1 LQIRQEAKSF
11 AIAAAG
17 GLGNRIQTGFRTQHR
32 GQVDIHTRLDQRR
45 RYQTTWQSV
54 FQPLPDFAQHRAAM
68 LGAHQRAQVTGT
80 RLIGNGVEE
89 RAGMAAVV
97 DDAQHLF
104 ALPQVAA
111 NGMQRAKRRAEM
123 AIDAIQNKIE
133 ANDGLKK
140 IQILE
145 SNIDEAGNTGQFK
158 LTLTFSN
165 NKQDTTTPIVTIHE
179 NGRWKLTESTLL
191 LAAFGNDI
199 GTPMKTMEDARL
211 AGDIDRMIGQFSS
224 RIRENMRANI
234 RFMDRE
240 YLLRQFGMSREL
252 REEYQAEGGF
262 KAVEVMWLE
271 FDEINNTAE
280 VKVKYVY
287 NNGDE
292 EIGTTTMTMILE
304 SGEWKMGL

>member
-1 LQIRQEAKSF
+1 MKCPTSRTFLT
-11 AIAAAG
+11 IA
-17 GLGNRIQTGFRTQHR
+17 
-32 GQVDIHTRLDQRR
+32 
-45 RYQTTWQSV
+45 
-54 FQPLPDFAQHRAAM
+54 
-68 LGAHQRAQVTGT
+68 
-80 RLIGNGVEE
+80 
-89 RAGMAAVV
+89 
-97 DDAQHLF
+97 LF
-104 ALPQVAA
+104 ALAGLLLVACSSKPESSVESFYHAIAKGDPEKALTYITFTEVAA
-111 NGMQRAKRRAEM
+111 NNMQRAKRRAEM

-133 ANDGLKK
+133 ANDGLKN

-145 SNIDEAGNTGQFK
+145 SNIDGADNTGQFK

-199 GTPMKTMEDARL
+199 GASIKTVEDARL
-211 AGDIDRMIGQFSS
+211 AEDIDRIIGQFSS
-224 RIRENMRANI
+224 RTRENMRATM
-234 RFMDRE
+234 RFMGRE
-240 YLLRQFGMSREL
+240 YFGFGMSREL
-252 REEYQAEGGF
+252 REEHQAKGGL

-280 VKVKYVY
+280 VKVKLVY

-304 SGEWKMGL
+304 NGEWKIGL